1 MAPLSK
7 KGPFLHGLVVGNF
20 GRQYLVELAG
30 SEILTCVPRGKR
42 STLAC
47 GDRVEIVRTAPG
59 QGVIEAVDP
68 RSTLLYRSDQFRQ
81 KLVAANVTQI
91 VIVLAVVPSFYEEL
105 LNRCLVAAEH
115 QRLSC
120 LIVLN
125 KFDLA
130 NEDSTAMER
139 LKLYTDLGYR
149 VTRLSA
155 RRDVSPLRPDLEGHT
170 SVLVGQSG
178 MGKSTIINALIPGTG
193 AATSDVSAALDSGR
207 HTTTH
212 ARLYHLDA
220 KSHLIDSPGMQ
231 EFGLHHLTE
240 QDVAGAFREF
250 RPLNGRCRF
259 HNCRHLVE
267 PGCAI
272 AQAVEDGDVDL
283 RRLDAY
289 RKLAKEIE
297 SGKRF

>member
-1 MAPLSK
+1 VALLGKNEPL
-7 KGPFLHGLVVGNF
+7 LHGLVVANF
-20 GRQYLVELAG
+20 GRQYLVELG
-30 SEILTCVPRGKR
+30 NSETLTCVPRGKR

-59 QGVIEAVDP
+59 QGVVEAVDP

-130 NEDSTAMER
+130 NEDSTALDR
-139 LKLYTDLGYR
+139 LRLYTDLGYR
-149 VTRLSA
+149 VTPLSA
-155 RRDVSPLRPDLEGHT
+155 KRDVSPLRPSLEGHT

-193 AATSDVSAALDSGR
+193 AVTSDVSAALDSGR

-240 QDVAGAFREF
+240 QDVAEAFREF

-272 AQAVEDGDVDL
+272 EQAVKQGNVDM
-283 RRLDAY
+283 RRQDAY
-289 RKLAKEIE
+289 RKLVKEIE

>member
-1 MAPLSK
+1 MSNSQPL
-7 KGPFLHGLVVGNF
+7 LHGLVVGNF
-20 GRQYLVELAG
+20 GRQYLVELG
-30 SEILTCVPRGKR
+30 NSEILSCVPRGKR

-47 GDRVEIVRTAPG
+47 GDRVKIARTAPD
-59 QGVIEAVDP
+59 QGVVEAVEP

-81 KLVAANVTQI
+81 KVVAANVTQI
-91 VIVLAVVPSFYEEL
+91 VIVLAFVPSFHEEL

-125 KFDLA
+125 KSDLA
-130 NEDSTAMER
+130 NEDSTALDR
-139 LKLYTDLGYR
+139 LRIYTDLGYP
-149 VTRLSA
+149 VASLSA
-155 RRDVSPLRPDLEGHT
+155 RRDVSPLRPALEGHT

-193 AATSDVSAALDSGR
+193 AATSEVSAALDSGR

-220 KSHLIDSPGMQ
+220 SSHLIDSPGMQ

-250 RPLNGRCRF
+250 RPFAGRCRF
-259 HNCRHLVE
+259 RNCRHLVE
-267 PGCAI
+267 PGCVI
-272 AQAVEDGDVDL
+272 AQAVEDGNINM